1 MLIWLLCSHC
11 FVFYVSRPKT
21 RFMSR
26 ISYLLKSAL
35 AALMIAALLL
45 PAEAAALNLSDVE
58 GKSDEQLAG
67 ENWETREVNANK
79 STAKCGLWS
88 ILVSTVWRGY
98 GHYCIGDEKSHY
110 KLLGMEGVSL
120 LMLATS
126 MIMSSLSKDDK
137 SMSAIWKSL
146 FHYGTTLFIGS
157 YLFDVLG
164 TFKGN
169 SFNLADNHLD
179 PYGHSI
185 DIDLRWLPSNH
196 FNLGVQLAYT
206 YRNPRMW
213 VTPYGY
219 IDIIDLSTYSLG
231 MDTGVALWYGERTHT
246 YVALAADVKFEDY
259 LDEDYRNLKIIPYI
273 EFSLDLGS
281 WFDHLANL
289 RFIHRLGVG
298 VNLYQ
303 FEHAATEPFTDHDT
317 LLVLESALSLNIVKD
332 LNFTL
337 TYRYRP
343 DYVVGMLSAP
353 SRLYQ
358 TVPVPGVGIFSL
370 DLSFN
375 ISSGWQASVEANFGE
390 SVDFWIGVNKHF

>member
-1 MLIWLLCSHC
+1 
-11 FVFYVSRPKT
+11 
-21 RFMSR
+21 MSR
-26 ISYLLKSAL
+26 LFLLLKSAL
-35 AALMIAALLL
+35 ATLLIVAMLMPAHANALT
-45 PAEAAALNLSDVE
+45 LNDVE
-58 GKSDEQLAG
+58 NKSDEQLAR

-79 STAKCGLWS
+79 STVKCGLWS

-98 GHYCIGDEKSHY
+98 GHYCIGDQKSHY

-126 MIMSSLSKDDK
+126 MIMSSLSNDDK

-146 FHYGTTLFIGS
+146 FHYGTSLFIGS
-157 YLFDVLG
+157 YFFDVLG

-185 DIDLRWLPSNH
+185 DIDLRWLPSDD
-196 FNLGVQLAYT
+196 FNLGIQLAYT

-213 VTPYGY
+213 ITPYGY
-219 IDIIDLSTYSLG
+219 IDVIELSQYSFG
-231 MDTGVALWYGERTHT
+231 VDTGIALWYGEKTRT
-246 YVALAADVKFEDY
+246 YVALAADVKFEDS
-259 LDEDYRNLKIIPYI
+259 LDHDYRNLKILPYI

-289 RFIHRLGVG
+289 RFINRLGIG
-298 VNLYQ
+298 VNLFQ
-303 FEHAATEPFTDHDT
+303 FEHAISDELNNLDT

-332 LNFTL
+332 LNVTF

-343 DYVVGMLSAP
+343 DYVVGMISAP

-358 TVPVPGVGIFSL
+358 TVPLPGIGIFSL
-370 DLSFN
+370 DIGFN
-375 ISSGWQASVEANFGE
+375 ISSGWMASVEANFGE
-390 SVDFWIGVNKHF
+390 SVDFWIGVSKHF